1 MTGRGPDD
9 LSIVPAGPRHIGFLA
24 RHMRAI
30 DQAECRA
37 MGREPKAALRHGLI
51 ASRRCWTA
59 LVRGRPHAM
68 FGVVVECALAG
79 RGVPWFLGTNE
90 VWRHG
95 RALVRLGPAILAEMH
110 DSSAVLANLVSA
122 DNARAIRLLE
132 RWGFT
137 VEQDTVRVGNVAFR
151 RFARQRPTFP
161 FLQQEN
167 T

>member
-1 MTGRGPDD
+1 MTRPGSDD
-9 LSIVPAGPRHIGFLA
+9 VSIVPAQRRHIGFLA

-51 ASRRCWTA
+51 ASHRCWTA

-79 RGVPWFLGTNE
+79 RGVPWFLGTDE

-95 RALVRLGPAILAEMH
+95 RALVHLGPVILAEMH

-122 DNARAIRLLE
+122 DNVRAIRLLT

-137 VEQDTVRVGNVAFR
+137 LDHDTVRVGDMAFR
-151 RFARQRPTFP
+151 RFARQRPALS

-167 T
+167 A